1 MTALTNPTSRRRG
14 ARSAAATAEFGRL
27 HSQAAA
33 LARSRWPNLDADD
46 IGRRVVLRLRRE
58 REAGQRN
65 REISTWLR
73 SAVFELVVRDQ
84 RADRG
89 DDRHYA
95 ELTVLL
101 QELATPTRGRIR
113 TDLLLRAVSHLHPR
127 DVAMLRLTLLGH
139 SSDAVAERLGAR
151 RIEVERAYDRGRA
164 RLRAAIEDDD
174 ELREALRRA
183 VRGSIR
189 PLRRSARRSPSHRPV
204 LTPIVPNMQAP
215 VGAA

>member
-1 MTALTNPTSRRRG
+1 MTALPNPTSRRRG

-33 LARSRWPNLDADD
+33 LARSRWPNVDADD
-46 IGRRVVLRLRRE
+46 IGRRVVFRFQRE
-58 REAGQRN
+58 QESGQRH

-73 SAVFELVVRDQ
+73 SAVYGMVVRDQ

-101 QELATPTRGRIR
+101 QELATPTLGRVR
-113 TDLLLRAVSHLHPR
+113 SDLLLRAVCNLHPR
-127 DVAMLRLTLLGH
+127 DLAMLRLTLLGH
-139 SSDAVAERLGAR
+139 SSDAVAERLGVQPV
-151 RIEVERAYDRGRA
+151 EVERGYDRGRA

-174 ELREALRRA
+174 ELRVALRRA
-183 VRGSIR
+183 VRDRIR
-189 PLRRSARRSPSHRPV
+189 PLRHSFRRPYPRRPV
-204 LTPIVPNMQAP
+204 LTQGAPEVQAP

>member
-1 MTALTNPTSRRRG
+1 MTALPNPTSRRRG

-27 HSQAAA
+27 HSQATA

-46 IGRRVVLRLRRE
+46 IGRRVVLRFRRE
-58 REAGQRN
+58 REAGHLH
-65 REISTWLR
+65 REIATWLR
-73 SAVFELVVRDQ
+73 SAVYEQVVRDQ

-89 DDRHYA
+89 DDRHYV

-101 QELATPTRGRIR
+101 QELATPSLGRLPS
-113 TDLLLRAVSHLHPR
+113 DLLLRAMSNLHPH
-127 DVAMLRLTLLGH
+127 DIAMLRLTLLGH

-151 RIEVERAYDRGRA
+151 PIEVDRAYDRGRA

-174 ELREALRRA
+174 ELREALRQVVRA
-183 VRGSIR
+183 RIRTVRY
-189 PLRRSARRSPSHRPV
+189 PARRPYPRRPV
-204 LTPIVPNMQAP
+204 LTQVAPQVQAP